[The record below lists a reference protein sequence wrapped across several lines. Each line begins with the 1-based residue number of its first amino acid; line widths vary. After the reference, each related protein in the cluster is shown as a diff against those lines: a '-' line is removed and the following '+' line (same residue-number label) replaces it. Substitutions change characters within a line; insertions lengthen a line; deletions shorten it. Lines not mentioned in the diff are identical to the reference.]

1 MLQVGEKFPA
11 FSLNAAVSGDDDLR
25 KAFRTITDLDYPGK
39 WKVYFFW
46 PADFSLLC
54 PTEIVAFAQFD
65 SQFQERNVQVLG
77 GSTDSE
83 WVHRAWRATDSEIK
97 KVTFPMLA
105 DVKKDLC
112 GQLGILSPNGMAQ
125 RATFLV
131 DPEGVI
137 RSIHVSDGAVG
148 RNPEEV
154 LRLLDAIQTGSLC
167 ASGWKKGDANMKI
180 A

>member
-1 MLQVGEKFPA
+1 MLQVGEKFPS
-11 FSLNAAVSGDDDLR
+11 FSLTAAMSGDDDLR
-25 KAFRTITDLDYPGK
+25 KSFKTLTDLDYSGK

-54 PTEIVAFAQFD
+54 PTEIVAFSELDAQFK
-65 SQFQERNVQVLG
+65 ERDAQVIG

-83 WVHRAWRATDSEIK
+83 WVHRAWRATDPQMKSI
-97 KVTFPMLA
+97 VFPMLA
-105 DVKKDLC
+105 DVRKDLC

-125 RATFLV
+125 RAAFVV
-131 DPEGVI
+131 DPEGMI
-137 RSIHVSDGAVG
+137 RCIYVTDGAVG

-154 LRLLDAIQTGSLC
+154 LRVLDALRTQGLC
-167 ASGWKKGDANMKI
+167 PSNWKKGDPTLKI